1 MSYKSYI
8 GQEFEG
14 GKPLKRFGFRDGSGC
29 TSLKRGVNESM
40 PGSEQLPVAARSGRQ
55 ITNHRSPVTVA
66 GFTMIEIAISLAV
79 IGFALVA
86 IIGILPMGMQTQKE
100 NRQETIINQDAG
112 MFLEAIRNGGKG
124 FDDLTNYVVAITN
137 YYAIY
142 SDQGGPIFH
151 TSAHTYTG
159 AWRDGAPIGDW
170 ITNGLRIVGLLSTP
184 RYVDT
189 SGPKTVSFRSNYIV
203 AYVRSMSGV
212 ASEKFPQTNSVMQD
226 LAFGY
231 RLMPE
236 IAQYTYFEP
245 DWTNYTAYL
254 GAGFTNQ
261 WQWRSNYYRL
271 ASTVQTNLCDLRL
284 TFRWP
289 SFPSG
294 KVGNDRQIFRTVAG
308 GHLLLTNDF
317 AGMQLYFFEPRTYV
331 KANLP

>member
-8 GQEFEG
+8 EREFG
-14 GKPLKRFGFRDGSGC
+14 GVKP
-29 TSLKRGVNESM
+29 
-40 PGSEQLPVAARSGRQ
+40 
-55 ITNHRSPVTVA
+55 ITRA

-86 IIGILPMGMQTQKE
+86 IIGILPSGMQVQKE
-100 NRQETIINQDAG
+100 NRQETIINQDAY
-112 MFLEAIRNGGKG
+112 MFLEAIRNGGRG
-124 FDDLTNYVVAITN
+124 FDDLTNYVVAVTN
-137 YYAIY
+137 YWTIY
-142 SDQGGPIFH
+142 SDKGKPDGPH
-151 TSAHTYTG
+151 TSAYTYTG
-159 AWRDGAPIGDW
+159 AWNNGALTGDW

-189 SGPKTVSFRSNYIV
+189 STAKLVSFRSNYVV

-212 ASEKFPQTNSVMQD
+212 ASEKFPQTNSSMQD

-236 IAQYTYFEP
+236 IAPYSYFEP

-254 GAGFTNQ
+254 GPTFTNA
-261 WQWRSNYYRL
+261 WQWRSNYWRL
-271 ASTVQTNLCDLRL
+271 ASTVQTNLCDFRL

-289 SFPSG
+289 AFPNG
-294 KVGNDRQIFRTVAG
+294 KVGNDRQIFRGVAG
-308 GHLLLTNDF
+308 GHLLLTNNL
-317 AGMQLYFFEPRTYV
+317 GMTVYFFEPRTYV